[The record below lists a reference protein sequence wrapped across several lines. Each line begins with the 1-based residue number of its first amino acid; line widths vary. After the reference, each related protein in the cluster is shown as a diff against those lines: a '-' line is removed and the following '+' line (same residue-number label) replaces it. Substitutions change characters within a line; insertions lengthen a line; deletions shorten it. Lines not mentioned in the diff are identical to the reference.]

1 MSQSFSRL
9 LIICAMAATL
19 ALGLTCGQ
27 AQADDAK
34 TLLKKI
40 NSELRLAEKDMFAGK
55 TDGAI
60 AKLGPIREKLDQV
73 KQADPN
79 NNRLKSYEKKYLK
92 LVKDLERRT
101 GKNLGGGSKT
111 AAASSS
117 TKLPPKPT
125 VKPVATKPQAAPS
138 AGSAKDQA
146 KEQAKQVGNLLRQAE
161 KAVFA
166 GKIDQATNDL
176 AQAKQ
181 VMDQLKAAD
190 PNNRSLSGLQ
200 SKYNQLE
207 RRIASKTKPAGSTK
221 PAAAPT
227 KTATK
232 SGGDKLPYG
241 ARQPLQQAKNSVGRL
256 DRYLNQ
262 LTDPNYPG
270 DKKQVANNAAKSI
283 AHARNNLAS
292 AREEAA
298 KKGVNS
304 HPDFD
309 QLEAQLNEAEKKIA
323 GAAAGAE
330 KEAAQA
336 AAATE
341 EVMADT
347 AKLKAV
353 YDRVSPVL
361 NKATGTV
368 IYYNDL
374 RPVKELIGLV
384 ENFEAKEKAG
394 VEKALAEFSAKY
406 GSTAEQI
413 DGKAKGMGY
422 SGNYRASYAFTEL
435 TNGLKNVAKT
445 RTVMADDLIRKAE
458 EMKGRSQKGLH
469 DFFRVKNYAKL
480 KEWAASA
487 AQLDKN
493 NPRVTAFQAGLDG
506 WIKQDMADLT
516 AKIDKA
522 TWPSQAAGAPSDA
535 AKLTA
540 VGKEFMQQESDKY
553 AAKGKEP
560 KKIIGLVITG
570 PWRVFKKNILG
581 EPIQWGL
588 PMRWAEVWQS
598 EQGLDLARVYTGTLL
613 TQEFKG
619 VKKAPPFIGAAVGD
633 SYYIRPGKVK

>member
-1 MSQSFSRL
+1 M
-9 LIICAMAATL
+9 
-19 ALGLTCGQ
+19 
-27 AQADDAK
+27 
-34 TLLKKI
+34 
-40 NSELRLAEKDMFAGK
+40 
-55 TDGAI
+55 
-60 AKLGPIREKLDQV
+60 
-73 KQADPN
+73 
-79 NNRLKSYEKKYLK
+79 
-92 LVKDLERRT
+92 
-101 GKNLGGGSKT
+101 
-111 AAASSS
+111 
-117 TKLPPKPT
+117 
-125 VKPVATKPQAAPS
+125 KPVATKPQAAPS
-138 AGSAKDQA
+138 GDSAKDQA
-146 KEQAKQVGNLLRQAE
+146 KQAGDLLRKAE

-166 GKIDQATNDL
+166 GKIDEATNDL

-190 PNNRSLSGLQ
+190 PTNRGLSGLQ
-200 SKYNQLE
+200 SKYTQLE
-207 RRIASKTKPAGSTK
+207 RRIASKTKPAAPTK
-221 PAAAPT
+221 QAAAPT

-241 ARQPLQQAKNSVGRL
+241 VRQFLGNAQKEANRVDSYLKRL
-256 DRYLNQ
+256 N
-262 LTDPNYPG
+262 DPNYPG
-270 DKKQVANNAAKSI
+270 DKGQLISNAKSTVN
-283 AHARNNLAS
+283 R
-292 AREEAA
+292 AREQLAQAKAKAAEEGITGHPKFDELETGLTEAEQKIAQAEAGA
-298 KKGVNS
+298 KK
-304 HPDFD
+304 
-309 QLEAQLNEAEKKIA
+309 Q
-323 GAAAGAE
+323 
-330 KEAAQA
+330 AAQA
-336 AAATE
+336 AAATD

-353 YDRVSPVL
+353 YDRVRPVL
-361 NKATGTV
+361 DKATGTV

-374 RPVKELIGLV
+374 RPVKELIALI
-384 ENFEAKEKAG
+384 ENFEAKDKAG
-394 VEKALAEFSAKY
+394 VEQALAGFSAKY
-406 GSTAEQI
+406 GSTADQI
-413 DGKAKGMGY
+413 DEKAKGMGY

-445 RTVMADDLIRKAE
+445 RTVMADDLIRKAD

-487 AQLDKN
+487 ARLDKN

-522 TWPSQAAGAPSDA
+522 TWPSQAANAPSDA

-540 VGKEFMQQESDKY
+540 VGKEYMQQESDKY

-598 EQGLDLARVYTGTLL
+598 EKELDLARVYTGTLL